1 MKVVLITGA
10 SGGIGLA
17 MTRAFLAEHYR
28 VYAHYYESDQK
39 LNRLAESEPDLTPV
53 QADLMSKAGVNK
65 LFDQVP
71 EKVDVLVNNAAIAEF
86 SLFDKISEEE
96 WDKMLALNLKSYFLC
111 SQKAFPA
118 MVHKK
123 AGSIINI
130 SSIWGQ
136 TGGSLEVHYSAAKAG
151 VIGLTRALAKELA
164 PSGILVNAIAPGV
177 IDTDMLRGLTSEA
190 RDLLK
195 AEIPLGRFGQP
206 QEVAD
211 LAVYLAGQTYI
222 TGQVISINGG
232 LLI

>member
-17 MTRAFLAEHYR
+17 MTRAFIEEGYK
-28 VYAHYYESDQK
+28 VYAHYYKSDRELK
-39 LNRLAESEPDLTPV
+39 DLSRTERHLTLV
-53 QADLMSKAGVNK
+53 QADLMTESGVNQ
-65 LFDQVP
+65 LFDQIS
-71 EKVDVLVNNAAIAEF
+71 ESINVLINNAAVAEF
-86 SLFDKISEEE
+86 SLFDKISGPQ
-96 WDKMLALNLKSYFLC
+96 WDRVLSLNLRSYFLC
-111 SQKAFPA
+111 AQKAFPT

-136 TGGSLEVHYSAAKAG
+136 TGASMEVHYSAAKAG
-151 VIGLTRALAKELA
+151 VIGLTKALAKELA
-164 PSGILVNAIAPGV
+164 PSDILVNAIAPGV
-177 IDTDMLRGLTSEA
+177 IDTAMLDDLDDEA

-195 AEIPLGRFGQP
+195 EEIPLGRFGQP
-206 QEVAD
+206 REVAE
-211 LAVYLAGQTYI
+211 LAVYLARQTYI